1 MVAASVA
8 VVDDGKAMLVMGGV
22 DAHHHALSSTQL
34 VRPGHPTQPGPSLTG
49 GVASHCS
56 VALQGDQVIIAGG
69 QRLADRGHGSD
80 VVEILNTS
88 SHQWTKTGSMKNPRD
103 GHSRAQVWLDPD
115 RLDGNILSGDVSNT
129 SVLSMVVAG
138 GKAGYIY
145 SLYTL

>member
-8 VVDDGKAMLVMGGV
+8 VVDDGKAMLVMGGM
-22 DAHHHALSSTQL
+22 DSHHHGLSSTQL

-49 GVASHCS
+49 WVANHCS
-56 VALQGDQVIIAGG
+56 VALQGDQVIMAGG
-69 QRLADRGHGSD
+69 MRQEDRGHGSD

-88 SHQWTKTGSMKNPRD
+88 SRQWTKTGSMKNPRL
-103 GHSRAQVWLDPD
+103 GHSCGQVWLSPD
-115 RLDGNILSGDVSNT
+115 NPTGDILGGLVSNT

>member
-1 MVAASVA
+1 MYYASVA
-8 VVDDGKAMLVMGGV
+8 VVDDGKAMLVMGGE

-49 GVASHCS
+49 WVASHCS
-56 VALQGDQVIIAGG
+56 VALQGDQVIMAGG
-69 QRLADRGHGSD
+69 QRHADRGHGSA

-88 SHQWTKTGSMKNPRD
+88 SRQWTKTGSMK
-103 GHSRAQVWLDPD
+103 HSRLLHSCGQVWLSPDDPD
-115 RLDGNILSGDVSNT
+115 GDILSGLVSNT

>member
-8 VVDDGKAMLVMGGV
+8 VVDDGKAMLVMGGD
-22 DAHHHALSSTQL
+22 DAHHYALSSTQL

-49 GVASHCS
+49 WVTGHCS

-115 RLDGNILSGDVSNT
+115 DPDGILSGYVSNT

>member
-1 MVAASVA
+1 MYTASVA
-8 VVDDGKAMLVMGGV
+8 VVDDGKAMLVMGGM
-22 DAHHHALSSTQL
+22 DTNHFLSSTQL

-49 GVASHCS
+49 VVTSHCS

-69 QRLADRGHGSD
+69 QRQADRGHGSD

-88 SHQWTKTGSMKNPRD
+88 SRQWTKTGSMK
-103 GHSRAQVWLDPD
+103 HSRLDHSCGQVWLDPD
-115 RLDGNILSGDVSNT
+115 DPLGDILSGTVTNT